1 MSDIFLNIFMM
12 TKINLLNNAEIIC
25 EHELSIK
32 KPQKN
37 PIWILSID
45 FPIQHGKERWSG
57 KK

>member
-32 KPQKN
+32 KP
-37 PIWILSID
+37 
-45 FPIQHGKERWSG
+45 
-57 KK
+57 KKTQYEYYQ